1 MENEMKK
8 QSGFTLIELI
18 VVIVI
23 LGILAATALPK
34 FAGIQQGARISILN
48 GARGAVS
55 AAMNIATA
63 TQQANSALFSNS
75 SITLDGV
82 GISMIGGYPVAT
94 GTASGI
100 YGAAGLSSDYSTAL
114 GGAALGSTLIIRVA
128 NAPTPAS
135 CAFSYTAASVAGAV
149 VTPPQVGAAVVGGC

>member
-1 MENEMKK
+1 MSVRQK
-8 QSGFTLIELI
+8 GFTLIELI

-34 FAGIQQGARISILN
+34 FMGIQQGARISILQ
-48 GARGAVS
+48 GARGAVAS
-55 AAMNIATA
+55 AMNIATA
-63 TQQANSALFSNS
+63 TQQSQSLASNVS
-75 SITLDGV
+75 VTLDGV

-100 YGAAGLSSDYSTAL
+100 FGAAGLSADYSTTGGSTTL
-114 GGAALGSTLIIRVA
+114 GGAALTIQVA

-135 CAFSYTAASVAGAV
+135 CSFTYAPATATTPPQIGAV
-149 VTPPQVGAAVVGGC
+149 VTTGC

>member
-1 MENEMKK
+1 MKRN
-8 QSGFTLIELI
+8 SGFTLIELI

-34 FAGIQQGARISILN
+34 FMGIQSGARASILS

-55 AAMNIATA
+55 SAMNIAYA
-63 TQQANSALFSNS
+63 TQSSQSLGSDV

-82 GISMIGGYPVAT
+82 GLSMIGSYPVAT

-100 YGAAGLSSDYSTAL
+100 YGAAGLSADYTTS
-114 GGAALGSTLIIRVA
+114 GGGTGLGSSITIQIA
-128 NAPTPAS
+128 NASTPANCS
-135 CAFSYTAASVAGAV
+135 FVYSAATATLPAR
-149 VTPPQVGAAVVGGC
+149 VGAPVTSGC

>member
-1 MENEMKK
+1 MKRH
-8 QSGFTLIELI
+8 SGFTLIELI

-34 FAGIQQGARISILN
+34 FAGIQQGARISVLN
-48 GARGAVS
+48 GARGAVA

-63 TQQANSALFSNS
+63 TQQAQGLASNVG
-75 SITLDGV
+75 ITLDGV
-82 GISMIGGYPVAT
+82 SIIMIGAYPIAT

-100 YGAAGLSSDYSTAL
+100 YGAAGLSSDYSTTG
-114 GGAALGSTLIIRVA
+114 GGAALGNILTIQVA

-135 CAFSYTAASVAGAV
+135 CAFSYTAATATSPPIVAPV
-149 VTPPQVGAAVVGGC
+149 VTSGC